1 MQQTVYWNG
10 SFIPKSDAH
19 VSPDDRGF
27 LFGDGVY
34 EVVRSYRGKWFRRT
48 EHLDRMARGMRAIRI
63 EGPAV
68 DLLAEICD
76 TLLDRNGFTGGDA
89 VVYLQ
94 VTRGAA
100 PRTHYFPD
108 PPVPATVYGTIGPLR
123 PKGDPAVGVAVITV
137 PDLRWTRCDIKTV
150 GLLANCLANQQARD
164 AGATDAV
171 FVRDG
176 IALEGTATSFF
187 GLLGGVVRTAPTSN
201 YILPSIT
208 RQVVL
213 ELCASLDIPVEL
225 VPIRTEELEHAD
237 EMFLAGTTMEIMPI
251 VRLDGRP
258 VSDGEPGAV
267 TRKLQEEFWTLASG
281 KR

>member
-1 MQQTVYWNG
+1 MQQIVYWNG
-10 SFIPKSDAH
+10 NFIPKSDAH
-19 VSPDDRGF
+19 LSPDDRGF

-34 EVVRSYRGKWFRRT
+34 EVVRSYHGKWFRRK
-48 EHLDRMARGMRAIRI
+48 EHLDRMAQGMRAIGI

-68 DLLAEICD
+68 DLLAEVCD

-108 PPVPATVYGTIGPLR
+108 PPVPATVYGTIGPFR
-123 PKGDPAVGVAVITV
+123 PKGDPAVGIAVITV

-187 GLLGGVVRTAPTSN
+187 GLFGGVVRTAPTSN

-213 ELCASLDIPVEL
+213 KLCAGLDIPVEL
-225 VPIRTEELEHAD
+225 VSIRAEELEHAD

-251 VRLDGRP
+251 VRLDNRP

-267 TRKLQEEFWTLASG
+267 TRKLQEEFWRLASG